1 MRKSS
6 IFRKSFLGL
15 ALLTLAACTNEWDEA
30 YSGRALREGEAS
42 IQWLAPNMG
51 IKHVQTRASDSK
63 TGEEQ
68 QINNVHVFIFDQDG
82 QYLSTGSNA
91 TQCYNYVSASQN
103 LVLQTE
109 NFSDQD
115 KAQHA
120 IIVAVA
126 NVPKDAFGDKDGQGH
141 AANVEDLEALKNFVY
156 EYNLQTFT
164 ATLPEGGLPMMGIVG
179 DDGTGVNLSSTAPAD
194 EKVILVQMKSLMARI
209 DLNFTM
215 DPYQSSEDG
224 RNPSLRIDE
233 VRVGSFPRGGRIA
246 AQLDGNTEVTAP
258 DVVSTLEKPVV
269 VKGLESFVGHIL
281 REGEP
286 QELTLYMF
294 EHGRAAKALGEAVDE
309 DGNKIFPSGQ
319 YPTGIDESEQQRYK
333 NYRAA
338 ADAAYIE
345 LEGVYTNHNGYM
357 YAVTYRIY
365 PGGNA
370 TDDFTIKSNCQ
381 YKNNITVKGITVNNM
396 GKEALLDTRVDIDSE
411 DNPYFIEM
419 LREREHDA
427 HFCVTPMDVYIYKG
441 GSVHVQILD
450 PDNHTWIRMEPIN
463 HEATEAG
470 DGKRQYFTTDLL
482 NTLDTTVDSCTSYTV
497 YSNDINQT
505 TEERIYFYID
515 ENTPAT
521 RNDVQD
527 GQEIP
532 ARTATL
538 RITYHR
544 PDSETGAI
552 RSHSRDVTIRQ
563 AGMVP
568 VRMSEASYGSSYSKV
583 LYYGEYTF
591 YIESYEEYLEHYD
604 GKDLYNHTYDG
615 LEWGLSELVTG
626 LGNTE
631 VNQNMAYGWYN
642 TMTIMQQFRNHDP
655 NGEGLD
661 QPDITLNN
669 KPRSA
674 AEYCYNKNRRN
685 ADGEV
690 EECHW
695 YFPTIREMEHAMDQ
709 YYSYEAFNGVF
720 QGNWYWGSNPGPGQD
735 DRNNQGGSNITST
748 GESKYYARATKSV
761 YQRQDDGSYEFSHAT
776 SEANKPYDKD
786 PGNTDSNGWDT
797 WFKDGT
803 NNIYIYDVQN
813 NANLPDGDHE
823 GTGGFARRNKIFRIR
838 AAYIYKEPDKEHGA
852 RYDVPSINNNDYL
865 R

>member
-15 ALLTLAACTNEWDEA
+15 ALLALAACTNEWDEA

-411 DNPYFIEM
+411 ENPYFIEM

-497 YSNDINQT
+497 HSDNSNQIK
-505 TEERIYFYID
+505 EERIYFYID

-521 RNDVQD
+521 RNDVRD

-552 RSHSRDVTIRQ
+552 RTHWRDVTIRQ

-568 VRMSEASYGSSYSKV
+568 VRMSELSYNYN
-583 LYYGEYTF
+583 LIYGEYTF

-615 LEWGLSELVTG
+615 LEWGLTGLVTQ
-626 LGNTE
+626 LGSYDIHE
-631 VNQNMAYGWYN
+631 FMPYGWRN
-642 TMTIMQQFRNHDP
+642 TMTIMQQFRKTDS
-655 NGEGLD
+655 EG
-661 QPDITLNN
+661 QNKPDITLNE

-674 AEYCYNKNRRN
+674 AEYCYNKNKRN
-685 ADGEV
+685 GKGQV

-695 YFPTIREMEHAMDQ
+695 YFPTIREIEQAIDQ

-720 QGNWYWGSNPGPGQD
+720 QDNWYWGSNPGPGTDWQN
-735 DRNNQGGSNITST
+735 DRNNPTST
-748 GESKYYARATKSV
+748 GENEDYARATKSV
-761 YQRQDDGSYEFSHAT
+761 YQKQDNGSYGFSHAT
-776 SEANKPYDKD
+776 SEANKPYDWL
-786 PGNTDSNGWDT
+786 GNKWDT
-797 WFKDGT
+797 WFTSGT
-803 NNIYIYDVQN
+803 NGIYIFDDPDGYND
-813 NANLPDGDHE
+813 LTKWPDGDD
-823 GTGGFARRNKIFRIR
+823 GGMGGFARRNKIFRIR
-838 AAYIYKEPDKEHGA
+838 AAYIYEVPEQETGA
-852 RYDVPSINNNDYL
+852 RYEVPSIDNSDYL
-865 R
+865 RNN

>member
-15 ALLTLAACTNEWDEA
+15 ALLALAACTNEWDEA

-233 VRVGSFPRGGRIA
+233 VRVGNFPMGGRIMP
-246 AQLDGNTEVTAP
+246 QLNNNTEVTNS
-258 DVVSTLEKPVV
+258 DIVSTLEAPVAV
-269 VKGLESFVGHIL
+269 DGLESFVGHIL

-294 EHGRAAKALGEAVDE
+294 EHGRAAKALEG
-309 DGNKIFPSGQ
+309 G
-319 YPTGIDESEQQRYK
+319 YPEGIDESEQQRYK
-333 NYRAA
+333 NKRAA
-338 ADAAYIE
+338 GDAAYIE

-357 YAVTYRIY
+357 YAVTYRLY

-370 TDDFTIKSNCQ
+370 TDNFTIKSNCQ

-411 DNPYFIEM
+411 ENPYFIEM

-427 HFCVTPMDVYIYKG
+427 HFCVTPMDVFVYKG

-450 PDNHTWIRMEPIN
+450 PDNHTWIRMEPLKG
-463 HEATEAG
+463 EAEYAG
-470 DGKRQYFTTDLL
+470 EGKRDYFTTDLL
-482 NTLDTTVDSCTSYTV
+482 STLDTDVDSCTSYTV

-505 TEERIYFYID
+505 KEERIYFYID
-515 ENTPAT
+515 ENVPSEQDAEAG
-521 RNDVQD
+521 REVQ
-527 GQEIP
+527 P
-532 ARTATL
+532 RTATL

-544 PDSETGAI
+544 PDSEPGAI
-552 RSHSRDVTIRQ
+552 RTHWRDVTIRQ

-568 VRMSEASYGSSYSKV
+568 VTMSELRDYQGLIYGK
-583 LYYGEYTF
+583 YTF

-615 LEWGLSELVTG
+615 LEWGLSGLVTR
-626 LGNTE
+626 LGSNDLNE
-631 VNQNMAYGWYN
+631 FLPYGWRN
-642 TMTIMQQFRNHDP
+642 TMTIMQQFRSSDP
-655 NGEGLD
+655 NGEG
-661 QPDITLNN
+661 QSKPDITLND

-674 AEYCYNKNRRN
+674 AEYCYNKNKRN
-685 ADGEV
+685 DRGQV

-695 YFPTIREMEHAMDQ
+695 YFPTIREIEHAIDQ

-720 QGNWYWGSNPGPGQD
+720 QENWYWSSNPGPGQD
-735 DRNNQGGSNITST
+735 YGWTSGAYTAT

-761 YQRQDDGSYEFSHAT
+761 YQRQTDGSYGFTHAT

-797 WFKDGT
+797 WFEDGDGGIRIFDNA
-803 NNIYIYDVQN
+803 NNG
-813 NANLPDGDHE
+813 NLPDGDH
-823 GTGGFARRNKIFRIR
+823 GGMGGFARRSRIFRIR
-838 AAYIYKEPDKEHGA
+838 AAYVPVAPDKERRA
-852 RYDVPSINNNDYL
+852 RYDVPSISNGSYL

>member
-1 MRKSS
+1 MRKSN

-15 ALLTLAACTNEWDEA
+15 VLLGLAACTNEWDES
-30 YSGRALREGEAS
+30 YTNQALREGEVS

-68 QINNVHVFIFDQDG
+68 QINNVHVFIFDQVG

-103 LVLQTE
+103 LVLQT
-109 NFSDQD
+109 NSFADQD
-115 KAQHA
+115 KAAQA
-120 IIVAVA
+120 IVVAVA
-126 NVPKDAFGDKDGQGH
+126 NVPKNTFGGIDVQGH
-141 AANVEDLEALKNFVY
+141 AAKIPDFQTLKNFIY
-156 EYNLQTFT
+156 ELPTFT
-164 ATLPEGGLPMMGIVG
+164 ATLPEGGLPMVGIVG
-179 DDGTGVNLSSTAPAD
+179 DDGTGVNLSSDAPAN
-194 EKVILVQMKSLMARI
+194 EKVILIQMKSLMARI

-215 DPYQSSEDG
+215 DPYQSSADG
-224 RNPSLRIDE
+224 RNPSLRIDK
-233 VRVGSFPRGGRIA
+233 VRVGNFPVGGRIA

-294 EHGRAAKALGEAVDE
+294 EHGRAAKALGDAVDE
-309 DGNKIFPSGQ
+309 EGNKVFPSGQ
-319 YPTGIDESEQQRYK
+319 YPTGIDESERQRYK
-333 NYRAA
+333 NYLAA
-338 ADAAYIE
+338 GDAAYIE
-345 LEGVYTNHNGYM
+345 LEGVYTNHNNYK

-396 GKEALLDTRVDIDSE
+396 GTEALLDTRVDIDSE

-427 HFCVTPMDVYIYKG
+427 HFCVTPMDVFIYKG

-450 PDNHTWIRMEPIN
+450 PDDHEWIRMEPLK
-463 HEATEAG
+463 EAAECAG
-470 DGKRQYFTTDLL
+470 DGKRTYFTTDLL
-482 NTLDTTVDSCTSYTV
+482 SILNTQDSCWSYTV
-497 YSNDINQT
+497 YSDNSNPIK
-505 TEERIYFYID
+505 EERIYFYID

-521 RNDVQD
+521 IPNFQN
-527 GQEIP
+527 GQVIP
-532 ARTATL
+532 ERTATL

-544 PDSETGAI
+544 PDSEPGAI
-552 RSHSRDVTIRQ
+552 RTHSRDVTIRQ

-568 VRMSEASYGSSYSKV
+568 VTMKELWDYQGMIYGK
-583 LYYGEYTF
+583 YTF

-615 LEWGLSELVTG
+615 LEWGLTGLVTQ
-626 LGNTE
+626 LGSYDIHE
-631 VNQNMAYGWYN
+631 FMPYGWRN
-642 TMTIMQQFRNHDP
+642 TMTIMQQFRKEDEQ
-655 NGEGLD
+655 GKA
-661 QPDITLNN
+661 QSDITLND

-674 AEYCYNKNRRN
+674 AEYCYNKNKRN
-685 ADGEV
+685 ENGQV

-695 YFPTIREMEHAMDQ
+695 YFPTIREIEQAIDQ

-720 QGNWYWGSNPGPGQD
+720 QDNWYWGSNPGPGTDWQH
-735 DRNNQGGSNITST
+735 DRNNPTST
-748 GESKYYARATKSV
+748 GESVNYARATKSV
-761 YQRQDDGSYEFSHAT
+761 YQWQVKEGKYDFSHAT
-776 SEANKPYDKD
+776 SEANKPYDWLGDK
-786 PGNTDSNGWDT
+786 WDT
-797 WFKDGT
+797 WFT
-803 NNIYIYDVQN
+803 NGSGNIYIFDDPHGYND
-813 NANLPDGDHE
+813 LTKWPDGDN
-823 GTGGFARRNKIFRIR
+823 GGMGGFARRNKIFRIR
-838 AAYIYKEPDKEHGA
+838 AAYIYEVPNKDNA
-852 RYDVPSINNNDYL
+852 RYEVPSIDNDEYL
-865 R
+865 

>member
-15 ALLTLAACTNEWDEA
+15 ALLALAACTNEWDEA

-427 HFCVTPMDVYIYKG
+427 HFCVTPMDVFIYKG
-441 GSVHVQILD
+441 GSVKVEIVEPKD
-450 PDNHTWIRMEPIN
+450 PTWIRMKPLER
-463 HEATEAG
+463 AAKFAG
-470 DGKRQYFTTDLL
+470 DGKEEYFTT
-482 NTLDTTVDSCTSYTV
+482 TLMEELQNAEGSTSYTV
-497 YSNDINQT
+497 TSNTPDQT
-505 TEERIYFYID
+505 VEERIYFYID
-515 ENTPAT
+515 ENTPNAIP
-521 RNDVQD
+521 NFQN
-527 GQEIP
+527 GQVIP
-532 ARTATL
+532 ERTATL
-538 RITYHR
+538 RITYTEL
-544 PDSETGAI
+544 DNGTGTP
-552 RSHSRDVTIRQ
+552 RTHSRDVTIRQ

-568 VRMSEASYGSSYSKV
+568 VRMSEASYESGLSKV
-583 LYYGEYTF
+583 LYYGAYTF

-615 LEWGLSELVTG
+615 LEWGLAGLLTG
-626 LGNTE
+626 LGSTE
-631 VNQNMAYGWYN
+631 TNQYMPYGWYN
-642 TMTIMQQFRNHDP
+642 TMTIMQQFRRNDP
-655 NGEGLD
+655 NGTNK
-661 QPDITLNN
+661 PDITLND

-674 AEYCYNKNRRN
+674 AEYCYNKNKRN
-685 ADGEV
+685 TDGKV
-690 EECHW
+690 VECHW
-695 YFPTIREMEHAMDQ
+695 YFPTIREIEHAIDQ

-720 QGNWYWGSNPGPGQD
+720 QDNWYWGSNPGPGQD
-735 DRNNQGGSNITST
+735 DDNNQGRDNITST
-748 GESKYYARATKSV
+748 GESKEYARATKSV
-761 YQRQDDGSYEFSHAT
+761 YQRQDNGSYDFSHAT
-776 SEANKPYDKD
+776 SEANKPYDWLGDK
-786 PGNTDSNGWDT
+786 WDT
-797 WFKDGT
+797 WFTNGT
-803 NNIYIYDVQN
+803 NRIYIFDDQDGYGD
-813 NANLPDGDHE
+813 LTKWPDGDD
-823 GTGGFARRNKIFRIR
+823 GGMGGFARREKIFRIR
-838 AAYIYKEPDKEHGA
+838 AAYIYKKPEQEYGA
-852 RYDVPSINNNDYL
+852 RYEVPSIDNSDYL
-865 R
+865 RNN

>member
-15 ALLTLAACTNEWDEA
+15 ALLALAACTNEWDEA

-411 DNPYFIEM
+411 ENPYFIEM

-497 YSNDINQT
+497 HSDNSNQIK
-505 TEERIYFYID
+505 EERIYFYID

-521 RNDVQD
+521 RNDVRD

-552 RSHSRDVTIRQ
+552 RTHWRDVTIRQ

-568 VRMSEASYGSSYSKV
+568 VRMSELSYNYN
-583 LYYGEYTF
+583 LIYGEYTF

-615 LEWGLSELVTG
+615 LEWGLTGLVTQ
-626 LGNTE
+626 LGSYDIHE
-631 VNQNMAYGWYN
+631 FMPYGWRN
-642 TMTIMQQFRNHDP
+642 TMTIMQQFRKTDS
-655 NGEGLD
+655 EG
-661 QPDITLNN
+661 QNKPDITLNE

-674 AEYCYNKNRRN
+674 AEYCYNKNKRN
-685 ADGEV
+685 GKGQV

-695 YFPTIREMEHAMDQ
+695 YFPTIREIEQAIDQ

-720 QGNWYWGSNPGPGQD
+720 QDNWYWGSNPGPGTDWQN
-735 DRNNQGGSNITST
+735 DRNNPTST
-748 GESKYYARATKSV
+748 GENEDYARATKSV
-761 YQRQDDGSYEFSHAT
+761 YQKQDNGSYGFSHAT
-776 SEANKPYDKD
+776 SEANKPYDWL
-786 PGNTDSNGWDT
+786 GNKWDT
-797 WFKDGT
+797 WFTSGT
-803 NNIYIYDVQN
+803 NGIYIFDDTDGYND
-813 NANLPDGDHE
+813 LTKWPDGDD
-823 GTGGFARRNKIFRIR
+823 GGMGGFARRNKIFRIR
-838 AAYIYKEPDKEHGA
+838 AAYIYEVPEQETGA
-852 RYDVPSINNNDYL
+852 RYEVPSIDNSDYL
-865 R
+865 RNN

>member
-6 IFRKSFLGL
+6 IFKQSFLGL
-15 ALLTLAACTNEWDEA
+15 ALLALAACTNEWDES
-30 YSGRALREGEAS
+30 YTSQALREGEAS

-51 IKHVQTRASDSK
+51 IKHVQTRANDSK

-68 QINNVHVFIFDQDG
+68 QINNVHVFIFDQNG
-82 QYLSTGSNA
+82 QYLSTGTNA
-91 TQCYNYVSASQN
+91 VQGYQYVPSGQN
-103 LVLQTE
+103 LVLQTS
-109 NFSDQD
+109 FFTDQT
-115 KAQHA
+115 AAGQA
-120 IIVAVA
+120 IVVAVA
-126 NVPKDAFGDKDGQGH
+126 NVREDAFGDITGQGRP
-141 AANVEDLEALKNFVY
+141 EKIDDFQDLQDFV
-156 EYNLQTFT
+156 YNLQDFT
-164 ATLPEGGLPMMGIVG
+164 ATLPADGLPMVGIVG
-179 DDGTGVNLSSTAPAD
+179 NDGTGVDLSSDAPAN

-215 DPYQSSEDG
+215 DPYQSSDDG
-224 RNPSLRIDE
+224 RNPSLRIDK
-233 VRVGSFPRGGRIA
+233 VRVGHFPVGGHIA
-246 AQLDGNTEVTAP
+246 PQLDKADVTSG
-258 DVVSTLEKPVV
+258 VSTLKAPVEV
-269 VKGLESFVGHIL
+269 DGLESFVGHIL

-309 DGNKIFPSGQ
+309 EGNKIFPNGQ
-319 YPTGIDESEQQRYK
+319 YPAGIDESEQQRYK
-333 NYRAA
+333 NYLAA
-338 ADAAYIE
+338 GDAAYIE
-345 LEGVYTNHNGYM
+345 LEGVYTNHNGYK

-411 DNPYFIEM
+411 ENPYFIEM

-497 YSNDINQT
+497 HSDNSNQIK
-505 TEERIYFYID
+505 EERIYFYID

-521 RNDVQD
+521 RNDVRD

-552 RSHSRDVTIRQ
+552 RTHWRDVTIRQ

-568 VRMSEASYGSSYSKV
+568 VRMSELSYNYN
-583 LYYGEYTF
+583 LIYGEYTF

-615 LEWGLSELVTG
+615 LEWGLTGLVTQ
-626 LGNTE
+626 LGSYDIHE
-631 VNQNMAYGWYN
+631 FMPYGWRN
-642 TMTIMQQFRNHDP
+642 TMTIMQQFRKTDS
-655 NGEGLD
+655 EG
-661 QPDITLNN
+661 QNKPDITLNE

-674 AEYCYNKNRRN
+674 AEYCYNKNKRN
-685 ADGEV
+685 GKGQV

-695 YFPTIREMEHAMDQ
+695 YFPTIREIEQAIDQ

-720 QGNWYWGSNPGPGQD
+720 QDNWYWGSNPGPGTDWQN
-735 DRNNQGGSNITST
+735 DRNNPTST
-748 GESKYYARATKSV
+748 GENEDYARATKSV
-761 YQRQDDGSYEFSHAT
+761 YQKQDNGSYGFSHAT
-776 SEANKPYDKD
+776 SEANKPYDWLGDK
-786 PGNTDSNGWDT
+786 WDT
-797 WFKDGT
+797 WFTSGT
-803 NNIYIYDVQN
+803 NGIYIFDDTDGYND
-813 NANLPDGDHE
+813 LTKWPDGDD
-823 GTGGFARRNKIFRIR
+823 GGMGGFARRNKIFRIR
-838 AAYIYKEPDKEHGA
+838 AAYIYEVPEQETGA
-852 RYDVPSINNNDYL
+852 RYEVPSIVNSDYL
-865 R
+865 RNN

>member
-1 MRKSS
+1 MRKSN
-6 IFRKSFLGL
+6 IFRKSFFGL

-30 YSGRALREGEAS
+30 YTNQALREGEVS

-68 QINNVHVFIFDQDG
+68 QINNVHVFIFGQDG
-82 QYLSTGSNA
+82 EYLSTGSNA

-103 LVLQTE
+103 LVLQT
-109 NFSDQD
+109 NSFADQD
-115 KAQHA
+115 KAAQA
-120 IIVAVA
+120 IVVAVA
-126 NVPKDAFGDKDGQGH
+126 NVPENTFGEINAQGSPKEVG
-141 AANVEDLEALKNFVY
+141 NLQDLKGFVY
-156 EYNLQTFT
+156 NYNPPVFT
-164 ATLPEGGLPMMGIVG
+164 ATLPEGGLPMVGIVG
-179 DDGTGVNLSSTAPAD
+179 DDRTGVDLSSDAPAD
-194 EKVILVQMKSLMARI
+194 KKVILIQMKSLMARI

-215 DPYQSSEDG
+215 DPYQSSDDG
-224 RNPSLRIDE
+224 RNPSLRIDK
-233 VRVGSFPRGGRIA
+233 VRVGNFPVGGRIA
-246 AQLDGNTEVTAP
+246 PQLDKADVTSG
-258 DVVSTLEKPVV
+258 VSTLKAPVEV
-269 VKGLESFVGHIL
+269 DGLESFVGHIL

-309 DGNKIFPSGQ
+309 EGNKIFPNGQ
-319 YPTGIDESEQQRYK
+319 YPAGIDESEQQRYK
-333 NYRAA
+333 NYLAA
-338 ADAAYIE
+338 GDAAYIE
-345 LEGVYTNHNGYM
+345 LEGVYTNHNGYK

-411 DNPYFIEM
+411 ENPYFIEM

-497 YSNDINQT
+497 HSDNSNQIK
-505 TEERIYFYID
+505 EERIYFYID

-521 RNDVQD
+521 RNDVRD

-552 RSHSRDVTIRQ
+552 RTHWRDVTIRQ

-568 VRMSEASYGSSYSKV
+568 VRMSELSYNYN
-583 LYYGEYTF
+583 LIYGEYTF

-615 LEWGLSELVTG
+615 LEWGLTGLVTQ
-626 LGNTE
+626 LGSYDIHE
-631 VNQNMAYGWYN
+631 FMPYGWRN
-642 TMTIMQQFRNHDP
+642 TMTIMQQFRKTDS
-655 NGEGLD
+655 EG
-661 QPDITLNN
+661 QNKPDITLNE

-674 AEYCYNKNRRN
+674 AEYCYNKNKRN
-685 ADGEV
+685 GKGQV

-695 YFPTIREMEHAMDQ
+695 YFPTIREIEQAIDQ

-720 QGNWYWGSNPGPGQD
+720 QDNWYWGSNPGPGTDWQN
-735 DRNNQGGSNITST
+735 DRNNPTST
-748 GESKYYARATKSV
+748 GENEDYARATKSV
-761 YQRQDDGSYEFSHAT
+761 YQRQDNGSYDFSHAT
-776 SEANKPYDKD
+776 SEANKPYDWL
-786 PGNTDSNGWDT
+786 GNKWDT
-797 WFKDGT
+797 WFTSGT
-803 NNIYIYDVQN
+803 NGIYIFDDPDGYND
-813 NANLPDGDHE
+813 LTKWPDGDD
-823 GTGGFARRNKIFRIR
+823 GGMGGFARRNKIFRIR
-838 AAYIYKEPDKEHGA
+838 AAYIYEVPEQETGA
-852 RYDVPSINNNDYL
+852 RYEVPSIDNSDYL
-865 R
+865 RNN